1 MLIKIDTDTWIN
13 HEMIHMVTVHP
24 DSEGPGDDIIPAHT
38 DVVTPAGV
46 FKSNL
51 EPEFLVRMVHAADS
65 GQAQSEQGDETAN
78 DDLRS
83 DYYRKGW
90 QTALEEAYRR
100 IAQVW
105 TGEMT
110 REQAVSSL
118 REFLTEQIGEERIA
132 MVDGEWSEKLRAIR
146 AKQLEDEGR
155 AWSSI
160 LSHSEPAPEADE
172 IPVVKVAGPDTV
184 PDALLAD
191 RRTGQKVDGLMLQ
204 RKKLDDL
211 VKQANGGSNI
221 SNFAMSRRVM
231 ELLGVELTD

>member
-1 MLIKIDTDTWIN
+1 MLIKIDNDTWMN
-13 HEMIHMVTVHP
+13 HEMIDIVVLHP
-24 DSEGPGDDIIPAHT
+24 EAEVEGKGVVEKHT

-46 FKSNL
+46 FRSNL

-65 GQAQSEQGDETAN
+65 GQAQSEQTTEDEYQA
-78 DDLRS
+78 

-90 QTALEEAYRR
+90 NTALEEAYRQ

-146 AKQLEDEGR
+146 AKQLEDEDR

-160 LSHSEPAPEADE
+160 LSRSEPEVELGE
-172 IPVVKVAGPDTV
+172 IPVVKVAAPETGPDAILTIK
-184 PDALLAD
+184 A
-191 RRTGQKVDGLMLQ
+191 TGESVDGLTMT